1 MKFMKHSKISSAPSV
16 TSKGFTLIE
25 LLVVIAIIAI
35 LAAMILPALQKAK
48 QKAQG
53 IYCLNNQKQLAMS
66 WLMYADD
73 NNGRLV
79 LNHDGDTKD
88 VNSSWVVGYLSF
100 NPDNPVN
107 TNISFLM
114 NTKLAPYVKSIST
127 YKCPGDNYP
136 CTEGGES
143 MPRVRSVSMN
153 GFIEGGAYGASGK
166 SAWYSGNYYAYDK
179 MTDIIKPPP
188 VDLFVFID
196 EHADSINDGW
206 MITDMT
212 NPNNW
217 EDLPGSYHNGACGFS
232 FADGHAAIHKWMD
245 DTTKVPVKFL
255 TGGLPNGSAWP
266 APGSRDIPWIQS
278 HATTLRQ

>member
-1 MKFMKHSKISSAPSV
+1 MYMK
-16 TSKGFTLIE
+16 TSKTSPATNSISQAFTLIE

-35 LAAMILPALQKAK
+35 LAAMILPALTKAK

-73 NNGRLV
+73 NNGKLV
-79 LNHDGDTKD
+79 PNHDGNGSD
-88 VNSSWVVGYLSF
+88 VNQSWVVGYLSF

-107 TNISFLM
+107 TNIAFLM
-114 NTKLAPYVKSIST
+114 NTKLAPYVKSLST
-127 YKCPGDNYP
+127 YKCPGDIYP
-136 CTEGGES
+136 CTEGGIS

-153 GFIEGGAYGASGK
+153 GFLEGGAYGGSGK
-166 SAWYSGNYYAYDK
+166 SAWYGGAYYAYNK
-179 MTDIIKPPP
+179 ITDIIQPPP

-217 EDLPGSYHNGACGFS
+217 EDLPASYHNGACGFS
-232 FADGHAAIHKWMD
+232 YADGHAANHKWLD
-245 DTTKVPVKFL
+245 DSTKVPVKYL
-255 TGGLPNGSAWP
+255 TGGLPNGTAWP

-278 HATTLRQ
+278 HATRLRQ